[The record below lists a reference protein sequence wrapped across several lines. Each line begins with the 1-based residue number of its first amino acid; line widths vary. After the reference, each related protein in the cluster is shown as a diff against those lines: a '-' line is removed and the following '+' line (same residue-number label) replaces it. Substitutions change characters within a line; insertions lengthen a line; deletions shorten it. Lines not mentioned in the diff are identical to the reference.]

1 MYHQLLN
8 LLAKDT
14 KIIARKHVSDAKGLV
29 LNQNV
34 WST

>member
-1 MYHQLLN
+1 MYHLISER
-8 LLAKDT
+8 T
-14 KIIARKHVSDAKGLV
+14 RIIAGKHVSDAKGLV